1 MSAAFAIRPLIEI
14 RAPVVVFRD
23 QFEDARID

>member
-1 MSAAFAIRPLIEI
+1 MSAAFVTRPLIEI
-14 RAPVVVFRD
+14 RAPLLVFRD